1 MKNTIFFNAN
11 ILTQDPAMPRAEA
24 VLVEQQKIKAVGS
37 NADILLLRTAETTI
51 HDLQGMT
58 LLPGFNDAHI
68 HIWKVGNLLTYML
81 DVRGI
86 ESLEALKSKLTAFA
100 KTKKKGEW
108 IMARGFNEIMFS
120 DEKRLPNIHDMTAAL
135 PNNPLCLIRTCA
147 HITIANQA
155 AIDLTGIQ
163 SQTIVPEGGEIRLD
177 EHGALLGIFTETAQ
191 GLIQGKIP
199 EYTTE
204 QYENMIDAAQEALLR
219 AGITSATDPAVMPD
233 LLAVYYAMEK
243 AGKLKIRINAI
254 PVMLPDGGQEPL
266 PVPDLYQS
274 HFLNINTVKFFS
286 DGGLSGKTAALLRHY
301 KNDPYQGVLR
311 LDKTIFY
318 DLALEAQQKGFKIA
332 THAIGDA
339 AMELV
344 TDVYQDLQKSNERKL
359 RHRIEHVGLP
369 NEKHL
374 ARMKDCGTHAV
385 SQPIFIY
392 ELGKNFRNSLDDDYL
407 KICYPYRSILDAGIT
422 LSFSSDAP
430 VVKDFSPLMGIQNAV
445 LRQDREGVT
454 LSADEKINVSE
465 AIHAYTLAAA
475 DANDDAPKKGS
486 ISVGKWA
493 DFVVLSEDITNTNQ
507 ASIKDIEVLMTIVG
521 GVVLFRDSAKN

>member
-1 MKNTIFFNAN
+1 MKNIIFFNAN
-11 ILTQDPAMPRAEA
+11 ILTQDATMPHAEA
-24 VLVEQQKIKAVGS
+24 VLVEQQRIKAVGN
-37 NADILLLRTAETTI
+37 NAAILSLKTADTI
-51 HDLQGMT
+51 LHDLQGMT

-81 DVRGI
+81 DVRGV
-86 ESLEALKSKLTAFA
+86 ESLEALKNKLTAFA

-120 DEKRLPNIHDMTAAL
+120 DEKRLPNVHDMTEAL
-135 PNNPLCLIRTCA
+135 PDNPLCLIRTCA
-147 HITIANQA
+147 HITIANRA
-155 AIDLTGIQ
+155 AIELAAIHP
-163 SQTIVPEGGEIRLD
+163 QTIVPEGGEIRLD
-177 EHGALLGIFTETAQ
+177 KKGELLGIFTETAQ
-191 GLIQGKIP
+191 GLIQSKIP
-199 EYTTE
+199 EYTPE
-204 QYENMIDAAQEALLR
+204 QYENMIDAAQVALLR

-233 LLAVYYAMEK
+233 LLSVYYAMEK
-243 AGKLKIRINAI
+243 AGKLNIRINAI
-254 PVMLPDGGQEPL
+254 PVMLPDGGQEAL
-266 PVPDLYQS
+266 PIPDLYQS

-301 KNDPYQGVLR
+301 KNDTYQGVLR
-311 LDKTIFY
+311 LEQSFFY
-318 DLALEAQQKGFKIA
+318 HLALKAQQKGFKIA

-344 TDVYQDLQKSNERKL
+344 TNVYQDLQKSNEKKL

-374 ARMKDCGTHAV
+374 ARMRNCGTHAV

-407 KICYPYRSILDAGIT
+407 KICYPYRSILDAGVT

-454 LSADEKINVSE
+454 LSEGEKINVSE
-465 AIHAYTLAAA
+465 AIHAYTVAAA
-475 DANDDAPKKGS
+475 DANDDDTRKGS
-486 ISVGKWA
+486 VKVGKWA
-493 DFVVLSEDITNTNQ
+493 DFVVLSQDIMTTDE
-507 ASIKDIEVLMTIVG
+507 ASIKDIEVMMTIVG
-521 GVVLFRDSAKN
+521 GEILFKK